1 MIEAGLW
8 EERQELFIMKIR
20 KNDTVLV
27 ITGKDRGKK
36 GKVRFAYPK
45 DERVLVEGVNFIKR
59 HTRAKAQAR
68 QAGIIERE
76 APVRVSTVMLL
87 CDKCG
92 HPTRV
97 GFRYLEDDRK
107 VRFCRSCHEVID

>member
-1 MIEAGLW
+1 
-8 EERQELFIMKIR
+8 MKIR

-45 DERVLVEGVNFIKR
+45 EERILVDGVNFIKR
-59 HTRAKAQAR
+59 HTRARGQVR

-76 APVRVSTVMLL
+76 APIHVSNVMLL
-87 CDKCG
+87 CSRCN
-92 HPTRV
+92 HPARV
-97 GFRYLEDDRK
+97 GYKFLEDGRK
-107 VRFCRSCHEVID
+107 ARVCRSCGEVID

>member
-1 MIEAGLW
+1 
-8 EERQELFIMKIR
+8 MKIR

-27 ITGKDRGKK
+27 IAGKDKGKK

-45 DERVLVEGVNFIKR
+45 DDVVLVEGINLIKTHAR
-59 HTRAKAQAR
+59 PTGQVR

-76 APVRVSTVMLL
+76 APIHVSDVMLL
-87 CDKCG
+87 CNKCN

-97 GFRYLEDDRK
+97 GFRSLEDGKR
-107 VRFCRSCHEVID
+107 VRICQVCHEVID

>member
-1 MIEAGLW
+1 
-8 EERQELFIMKIR
+8 MKIR

-27 ITGKDRGKK
+27 IAGKDKGKK

-45 DERVLVEGVNFIKR
+45 DERVLVEGINFIKR
-59 HTRAKAQAR
+59 HTRARGPVR

-76 APVRVSTVMLL
+76 APIHVSDVMLL
-87 CDKCG
+87 CNKCS

-97 GFRYLEDDRK
+97 GFRYLQDGRK
-107 VRFCRSCHEVID
+107 VRICRSCGEVID